1 MVALDSEYLEGID
14 KKGQLSHQLFD
25 HWSMT
30 SQSTEPWHLDRSKRR
45 DSPVDSPS
53 QNQIPGQLIKIVEKY
68 KLLQFLG
75 SCLL

>member
-1 MVALDSEYLEGID
+1 MYSYQMVWLDLKGSD
-14 KKGQLSHQLFD
+14 KKRELSHQLFD
-25 HWSMT
+25 HPIDLTLETW
-30 SQSTEPWHLDRSKRR
+30 DRSKRR